1 MNDTNNAALNATN
14 SNNVFNIIIIEKEG
28 AMYEKSV
35 TMDKL
40 YTACGYRSNKNFEK
54 LYEWLVDDQVYE
66 LYGKRTGK
74 FENIYELPEVTET
87 FYGALAIVKQDGHIS
102 MDEWNMFAQDH
113 EKYDESQYDSNE
125 SEDEKKEYT
134 VEGYLKDGFVVDND
148 ELEYEEYE
156 PEA

>member
-1 MNDTNNAALNATN
+1 MN
-14 SNNVFNIIIIEKEG
+14 VIVIEKEG
-28 AMYEKSV
+28 ALYEKNV

-87 FYGALAIVKQDGHIS
+87 FYGALCVVKQDGHIS
-102 MDEWNMFAQDH
+102 LDEWNMFAQDYQSENFH
-113 EKYDESQYDSNE
+113 DDGHCDSVYSDEDV
-125 SEDEKKEYT
+125 DKKEYT

>member
-1 MNDTNNAALNATN
+1 MNVTMNATMNDTN
-14 SNNVFNIIIIEKEG
+14 SYNVIVIEKEG
-28 AMYEKSV
+28 GLYEKTV

-74 FENIYELPEVTET
+74 FENTYELPEVTET
-87 FYGALAIVKQDGHIS
+87 FYGALCVVKQDGHIS
-102 MDEWNMFAQDH
+102 MDEWNMFAQDYH
-113 EKYDESQYDSNE
+113 EKYDETE
-125 SEDEKKEYT
+125 SISVYSEEDKKEYT

-156 PEA
+156 PEV